1 MACLPITH
9 TQFSPLPLVSLAQRI
24 QHGEQL
30 VQVSGKGGDVLRAH
44 LVQHLLAD
52 GIRRFAN
59 DQLALEALLQE
70 EGVI

>member
-1 MACLPITH
+1 MAPEDDWQAVTEAA
-9 TQFSPLPLVSLAQRI
+9 FRW
-24 QHGEQL
+24 QL
-30 VQVSGKGGDVLRAH
+30 NDDAMASD
-44 LVQHLLAD
+44 LLAD

>member
-1 MACLPITH
+1 MVNRRPRRQRFNLTD
-9 TQFSPLPLVSLAQRI
+9 TGNAQRLARR
-24 QHGEQL
+24 GCNL
-30 VQVSGKGGDVLRAH
+30 VLAGRNREELDAMASD
-44 LVQHLLAD
+44 LLAD